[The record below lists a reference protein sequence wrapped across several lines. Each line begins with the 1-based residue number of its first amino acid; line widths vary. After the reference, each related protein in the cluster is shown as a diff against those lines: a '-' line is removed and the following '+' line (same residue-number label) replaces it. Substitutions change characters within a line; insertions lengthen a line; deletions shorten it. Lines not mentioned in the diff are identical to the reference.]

1 MDDELVTPHRR
12 KSDHK
17 MQALIESPWARIAG
31 TVLQGV
37 AALAITVVS
46 VTSSAILSRLGSI
59 DATLTV
65 LTTSRVLTEAEL
77 KQLQAFKAQIEARD
91 ITLRERITTVEAEV
105 RNLKD
110 RRP

>member
-1 MDDELVTPHRR
+1 MDAQYKRR
-12 KSDHK
+12 SSDHK
-17 MQALIESPWARIAG
+17 MQALISSPWAKIVG

-46 VTSSAILSRLGSI
+46 VTSSAILNRLGSI
-59 DATLTV
+59 DATLSV
-65 LTTSRVLTEAEL
+65 LTTSRALTEAEL
-77 KQLQAFKAQIEARD
+77 KQLQAFRAQIEARD
-91 ITLRERITTVEAEV
+91 ITLRERLTTVEADV